1 MAALAAAFLLHSS
14 PWLAAPFGESHD
26 GRNAAVWAMAS
37 RSIRDEGVAASR
49 FGGRSEPGH
58 AYADHPPLIIG
69 ETTLVELVAGE
80 RRVVTRSP
88 AWIGSL
94 VGLLLMCRLLLD
106 AGLSRLAVGVG
117 IVATFGSA
125 MFFVYGSMLDTPV
138 TCLPFAL
145 TFLILWQR
153 ARQGRGWHPA
163 WLGVVS
169 LFTVLAGWQSTTLVG
184 VAVVVSLW
192 AAVRRDFA
200 WPQWRAI
207 AMGASIGLCITL
219 LWIRW
224 VYGSLD
230 PLIGN
235 AQYRTTASFG
245 GAIVDQLRYLDD
257 LMPLA
262 APIGVVGLA
271 LGLRNHRLRPLL
283 VLSVVPV
290 VAYALVFRGGAAMHD
305 YWNYGAVVPLALGA
319 AALAQHVLD
328 RTDPTTRGHAVVG
341 LAGLAA
347 LCLIVTLSVP
357 SAAEVVLRNSLGTA
371 RLAYI
376 ADGISAKQG
385 PALAYVSGGGARSPW
400 LDYET
405 GRPGLALEDHD
416 ALRAFAARH
425 PTFPVLVVLANRTDA
440 ARATLERGAIAVR
453 GPYALVPARLAGQ
466 VPPSGR
472 A

>member
-1 MAALAAAFLLHSS
+1 
-14 PWLAAPFGESHD
+14 
-26 GRNAAVWAMAS
+26 
-37 RSIRDEGVAASR
+37 
-49 FGGRSEPGH
+49 
-58 AYADHPPLIIG
+58 
-69 ETTLVELVAGE
+69 
-80 RRVVTRSP
+80 
-88 AWIGSL
+88 
-94 VGLLLMCRLLLD
+94 
-106 AGLSRLAVGVG
+106 
-117 IVATFGSA
+117 
-125 MFFVYGSMLDTPV
+125 
-138 TCLPFAL
+138 
-145 TFLILWQR
+145 
-153 ARQGRGWHPA
+153 
-163 WLGVVS
+163 
-169 LFTVLAGWQSTTLVG
+169 
-184 VAVVVSLW
+184 
-192 AAVRRDFA
+192 
-200 WPQWRAI
+200 
-207 AMGASIGLCITL
+207 MGASIGLCITL

-440 ARATLERGAIAVR
+440 ARATLERGASRCA
-453 GPYALVPARLAGQ
+453 GPTHSYPPDWLGRFPQVVAHDASRLSSVGDAFAPCGASCTRR
-466 VPPSGR
+466 PSPGSER
-472 A
+472 SI